1 MNDIIT
7 STSTAVMTAAL
18 AEPAVTRRPAS
29 PNPAAP
35 DPSSEISTEPPNLNL
50 PSSEEVFAAADSV
63 TAFLQENNSTRSL
76 KISMNEALDRAVFT
90 VVDSE
95 TNEIV
100 RHIPSDE
107 VVAMA
112 EFIEQ
117 WVPEADEVMPQGIL
131 FDGIV

>member
-7 STSTAVMTAAL
+7 STSTLTLESTA
-18 AEPAVTRRPAS
+18 TQRTFS
-29 PNPAAP
+29 QTPAAGASGP
-35 DPSSEISTEPPNLNL
+35 VVSTEPPKLNVPTSQDL
-50 PSSEEVFAAADSV
+50 IAAADKV

-76 KISMNEALDRAVFT
+76 RISMNETLDRPVFT
-90 VVDSE
+90 VVDTE

>member
-7 STSTAVMTAAL
+7 STSTVAMNSAL
-18 AEPAVTRRPAS
+18 AEAAATQKPAQHNVETSQPT
-29 PNPAAP
+29 PM
-35 DPSSEISTEPPNLNL
+35 ISKEPPTLDV
-50 PSSEEVFAAADSV
+50 PTSEEVFAAADKV

-76 KISMNEALDRAVFT
+76 RISMNDTLDRAVFT

-117 WVPEADEVMPQGIL
+117 WVPEAEEVMPQGIL

>member
-1 MNDIIT
+1 MCMNDIIT
-7 STSTAVMTAAL
+7 STSNNAMGSNVAEAAVSQKL
-18 AEPAVTRRPAS
+18 SPNDLEGSRPAPVVS
-29 PNPAAP
+29 Q
-35 DPSSEISTEPPNLNL
+35 EPPKLDV
-50 PSSEEVFAAADSV
+50 PSSEEVFAAADRV

-76 KISMNEALDRAVFT
+76 RISMNETLDRAVFT

-95 TNEIV
+95 TNEVV

-117 WVPEADEVMPQGIL
+117 WVPEAVR
-131 FDGIV
+131 

>member
-7 STSTAVMTAAL
+7 STSTIAMNSAL
-18 AEPAVTRRPAS
+18 AEAATQKSAQHNVETSRP
-29 PNPAAP
+29 PPM
-35 DPSSEISTEPPNLNL
+35 SSKEPPELNV
-50 PSSEEVFAAADSV
+50 PTSEEVFAAADKV

-76 KISMNEALDRAVFT
+76 RISMNETLDRAVFT

-117 WVPEADEVMPQGIL
+117 WVPEADEVMPQGVL

>member
-7 STSTAVMTAAL
+7 STSTVAMNSAL
-18 AEPAVTRRPAS
+18 AEAAATQKPAKHNVETSQPT
-29 PNPAAP
+29 PM
-35 DPSSEISTEPPNLNL
+35 ISQEPPTLDV
-50 PSSEEVFAAADSV
+50 PTSEEVFAAADKV

-76 KISMNEALDRAVFT
+76 RISMNDTLDRAVFT

-117 WVPEADEVMPQGIL
+117 WVPEAEEVMPQGIL

>member
-7 STSTAVMTAAL
+7 STSTVAMNSAL
-18 AEPAVTRRPAS
+18 AEAATQKPAQHNVETS
-29 PNPAAP
+29 QPNPV
-35 DPSSEISTEPPNLNL
+35 ISKEPPTLDV
-50 PSSEEVFAAADSV
+50 PTSEEVFAAADKV

-76 KISMNEALDRAVFT
+76 RISMNETLDRAVFT

-107 VVAMA
+107 VVAIA

>member
-1 MNDIIT
+1 MNDIVT
-7 STSTAVMTAAL
+7 STSTVAMNSAQAGAATQK
-18 AEPAVTRRPAS
+18 PAQHNVETS
-29 PNPAAP
+29 PPIP
-35 DPSSEISTEPPNLNL
+35 VISKEPPELNV
-50 PSSEEVFAAADSV
+50 PTSEEVFAAADKV

-76 KISMNEALDRAVFT
+76 RISMNEALDRAVFT

-95 TNEIV
+95 TNEVV

-112 EFIEQ
+112 RYIEQ

>member
-7 STSTAVMTAAL
+7 STSTNAMGSNVAEAAVSQKL
-18 AEPAVTRRPAS
+18 SPNDLEGSRPAPVVS
-29 PNPAAP
+29 Q
-35 DPSSEISTEPPNLNL
+35 EPPTLDV
-50 PSSEEVFAAADSV
+50 PSSEEVFAAADRV

-76 KISMNEALDRAVFT
+76 RISMNETLDRAVFT

>member
-7 STSTAVMTAAL
+7 STSNVAMNSAPAEAA
-18 AEPAVTRRPAS
+18 ATPKPAQHNVEASRPS
-29 PNPAAP
+29 PML
-35 DPSSEISTEPPNLNL
+35 SQEPPTLDV
-50 PSSEEVFAAADSV
+50 PTSEEVFAAADKV
-63 TAFLQENNSTRSL
+63 TAFLQESNSTRSL
-76 KISMNEALDRAVFT
+76 RISMNETLDRAVFT

>member
-1 MNDIIT
+1 MYYNGK
-7 STSTAVMTAAL
+7 S
-18 AEPAVTRRPAS
+18 
-29 PNPAAP
+29 
-35 DPSSEISTEPPNLNL
+35 
-50 PSSEEVFAAADSV
+50 
-63 TAFLQENNSTRSL
+63 
-76 KISMNEALDRAVFT
+76 
-90 VVDSE
+90 SE

-117 WVPEADEVMPQGIL
+117 WVPEAEEVMPQGIL

>member
-1 MNDIIT
+1 MNDIFT
-7 STSTAVMTAAL
+7 STSTNAVGSNVAEAAVSKKL
-18 AEPAVTRRPAS
+18 SPNNLEDNRPAPVAS
-29 PNPAAP
+29 Q
-35 DPSSEISTEPPNLNL
+35 EPPTLDV
-50 PSSEEVFAAADSV
+50 PSSEEVFAAADRV

-76 KISMNEALDRAVFT
+76 RISMNETLDRAVFT

-131 FDGIV
+131 FDGIG

>member
-7 STSTAVMTAAL
+7 STSTVVMTATPV
-18 AEPAVTRRPAS
+18 EPAATRKPAS
-29 PNPAAP
+29 SNPAAP
-35 DPSSEISTEPPNLNL
+35 DPSSKISTEPPKLNL
-50 PSSEEVFAAADSV
+50 PPSEEVFAAADSV
-63 TAFLQENNSTRSL
+63 TAFLQENTSTRSL

>member
-7 STSTAVMTAAL
+7 STSTVAMNSVL
-18 AEPAVTRRPAS
+18 AEAAATQKPAQHNVETSQPT
-29 PNPAAP
+29 PM
-35 DPSSEISTEPPNLNL
+35 ISQEPPELNV
-50 PSSEEVFAAADSV
+50 PTSEEVFAAADKV

-76 KISMNEALDRAVFT
+76 RISMNETLDRAVFT